1 MTDLR
6 KRHDKQTPSPPPPSS
21 SSGIGTFTRADNAPV
36 VTKLTRS
43 QLLFAAIKPP
53 MYTVAVSPAL
63 VGSLAAYADTG
74 RFDMSTLCTFLY
86 SFIAIIAWTNLTNDV
101 FDFDTGVDE
110 HKAESIVNIF
120 GGSRRVRHV
129 ILWLANFILVTGLYA
144 LGALATKDFTMLGLI
159 MIAVV
164 LGYMYQGPPFRLSYV
179 GVGEPI
185 CFTAW
190 TLGVCAA
197 YYSQLIAANNDFHQ
211 QLLDRFPVVSQR
223 IVYVLTEMLF
233 DSRRTLMAAA
243 LLVAY
248 SVTLILFCSHLHQEE
263 DDRKAGKKSP
273 IVRLGV
279 VRATKVLWV
288 LLAGL
293 VVIHLA
299 LLVTGLLPSQAFLL
313 VCCSAAHLLRIGQFV
328 QMHHKNPKVVF
339 KAKYFVVK
347 FNMVHCTLLSIGF
360 AIVGSKVS
368 T

>member
-1 MTDLR
+1 M
-6 KRHDKQTPSPPPPSS
+6 
-21 SSGIGTFTRADNAPV
+21 
-36 VTKLTRS
+36 TRS

-63 VGSLAAYADTG
+63 VGSMSAYADTG
-74 RFDMSTLCTFLY
+74 HLDMSTLFTFVY

-101 FDFDTGVDE
+101 FDFDTGVDK

-120 GGSRRVRHV
+120 GGSRRVRNL
-129 ILWLANFILVTGLYA
+129 ILWLANVILVTGLYA
-144 LGALATKDFTMLGLI
+144 LGSLAINGDFTMLGLI

-190 TLGVCAA
+190 TLGVCAS
-197 YYSQLIAANNDFHQ
+197 YYSQLIAIDSEWHER
-211 QLLDRFPVVSQR
+211 LLLKLPTTSQR
-223 IVYVLTEMLF
+223 VVHVVTDMLF
-233 DSRRTLMAAA
+233 DSRRTLPAAA

-263 DDRKAGKKSP
+263 DDKKAGKKSP

-279 VRATKVLWV
+279 VLATKVLWV
-288 LLAGL
+288 LLSGL
-293 VVIHLA
+293 VLVHVV
-299 LLVTGLLPSQAFLL
+299 LLVTGLLPWQAFAL
-313 VCCSAAHLLRIGQFV
+313 VCCSAPHLLRIGQFV
-328 QMHHKNPKVVF
+328 QTHYKTPKLLF

-360 AIVGSKVS
+360 AIVGRNVATSS
-368 T
+368 

>member
-1 MTDLR
+1 
-6 KRHDKQTPSPPPPSS
+6 
-21 SSGIGTFTRADNAPV
+21 
-36 VTKLTRS
+36 
-43 QLLFAAIKPP
+43 

-63 VGSLAAYADTG
+63 VGSAAAYADTG
-74 RFDMSTLCTFLY
+74 RFDMSTLCTFVY

-129 ILWLANFILVTGLYA
+129 ILSLANLILVTGLYA
-144 LGALATKDFTMLGLI
+144 LATLATRDFTMLGLI

-179 GVGEPI
+179 GLGEPI

-197 YYSQLIAANNDFHQ
+197 YYSQLIAVNSDLHQ
-211 QLLDRFPVVSQR
+211 QLIVRFPAVSQR
-223 IVYVLTEMLF
+223 IVHVLTDLLF
-233 DSRRTLMAAA
+233 DSGRTLPAAA
-243 LLVAY
+243 VLVAY

-293 VVIHLA
+293 VVVHLG
-299 LLVTGLLPSQAFLL
+299 LLVTGLLPWQAFVL
-313 VCCSAAHLLRIGQFV
+313 VCCSAPHLLRIGQFV

-347 FNMVHCTLLSIGF
+347 FTMVHCVLLSIGF
-360 AIVGSKVS
+360 SIVGRKEL